1 MFRRKAA
8 KLAKRAAQAVRD
20 IGDNMTAEII
30 DGNAIAKAMRAE
42 IAVEVKEWMAAGRR
56 PPGLAVILVG
66 DDPASEIYVKGK
78 RRDCDEVGFHS
89 IVQHL
94 SSRVT
99 QQDLEERIMA
109 LNADA
114 SIDGILVQ
122 TPLPPHI
129 DEDRVIDSI
138 DPSKDVDGFH
148 AYNIGLLALRRPA
161 LRSCTPKGVMLLLEH
176 IGLEFKGLDAAVLG
190 ASNHV
195 GRPMGL
201 ELLLAGCTVTTAHK
215 FTRDTASKIR
225 LADIVVSAVGK
236 PGLVPPEWIKPGAV
250 VIDVGITRGEN
261 NKLYGDV
268 QFDAVKEVAS
278 WITPVPGGVGP
289 MTRIAL
295 LQNTLQAARQHLAV
309 D

>member
-1 MFRRKAA
+1 
-8 KLAKRAAQAVRD
+8 
-20 IGDNMTAEII
+20 MTAQII
-30 DGNAIAKAMRAE
+30 NGNAVAKKLRAE
-42 IAVEVKEWMAAGRR
+42 IKSELETWQTAGHRL
-56 PPGLAVILVG
+56 PGLAVILVG
-66 DDPASEIYVKGK
+66 NDPASEIYVKGK

-94 SSRVT
+94 SANVT
-99 QQDLEERIMA
+99 QQDLETRIAA
-109 LNADA
+109 LNHDS

-122 TPLPPHI
+122 TPLPEHI
-129 DEDRVIDSI
+129 DENRIIDCI
-138 DPSKDVDGFH
+138 DPAKDVDGFH

-176 IGLEFKGLDAAVLG
+176 IGCTFKGQDAAIIG

-201 ELLLAGCTVTTAHK
+201 ELLLAGATVTTAHK
-215 FTRDTASKIR
+215 FTRDIEAKVK
-225 LADIVVSAVGK
+225 LADIVISAVGK
-236 PGLVPPEWIKPGAV
+236 PGLVPAEWIKPGAV

-268 QFDAVKEVAS
+268 QFEQVKEVAS

-295 LQNTLQAARQHLAV
+295 LQNTLQASKNQQGFE
-309 D
+309 

>member
-1 MFRRKAA
+1 
-8 KLAKRAAQAVRD
+8 
-20 IGDNMTAEII
+20 MTAQIL
-30 DGNAIAKAMRAE
+30 DGNAIAKALRAE
-42 IAVEVKEWMAAGRR
+42 MAEELQAWLAQGRR
-56 PPGLAVILVG
+56 LPGLAVLLVG
-66 DDPASEIYVKGK
+66 NDPASEIYVKGK

-94 SSRVT
+94 SANVT
-99 QQDLEERIMA
+99 QEDLEARIQA
-109 LNADA
+109 LNEDS

-122 TPLPPHI
+122 TPLPEHI
-129 DEDRVIDSI
+129 DENRIIDSI

-176 IGLEFKGLDAAVLG
+176 IGLEFKGLDAAIIG

-201 ELLLAGCTVTTAHK
+201 EVLLAGCTVTSAHK
-215 FTRDTASKIR
+215 FTKNIADKVK

-236 PGLVPPEWIKPGAV
+236 PDLVPPDWIKPGAV
-250 VIDVGITRGEN
+250 VIDVGITRGEG
-261 NKLYGDV
+261 NKLHGDV

-289 MTRIAL
+289 MTRVAL
-295 LQNTLQAARQHLAV
+295 LQNTMQAAKHHLGI
-309 D
+309 